1 MLRGTGSISARWL
14 LLAVALGVCFAQD
27 PPAFPTD
34 SAAIV
39 TTLTGSVSVLR
50 DSTPWALAE
59 GSPIRPGQ
67 LVITGP
73 DGYARFQLSDGS
85 TFEVFPNSKV
95 VFRNNPGNWKDLL
108 DLMLGRIK
116 VQIQKLG
123 GQPNPNRVH
132 TPTAIISV
140 RGTIFDVTVDDGD
153 STLVVVEEGLVE
165 VAHRRIPGSK
175 LLGAGEWLRVSK
187 DEPLARRVEKGSVIQ
202 AVLRAASDA
211 VVVVMNKTG
220 SPSGGGTPTPGG
232 GSGGG
237 LPGDHGSTTPPPPA
251 PPTSGGSAPP
261 APSAGGGSAPPAP
274 SAGGGSA
281 PPAPPK
287 P

>member
-14 LLAVALGVCFAQD
+14 LLAAALGVCFAQA
-27 PPAFPTD
+27 PPVFPTD
-34 SAAIV
+34 SAAVV
-39 TTLTGSVSVLR
+39 TALAGSVSVLR

-108 DLMLGRIK
+108 DLVLGRIK

-123 GQPNPNRVH
+123 GQPNYNRVH

-153 STLVVVEEGLVE
+153 STLVVVEEGQVE

-175 LLGAGEWLRVSK
+175 LLNAGEWLRISK
-187 DEPLARRVEKGSVIQ
+187 DEPLARKVQKGSVIK

-211 VVVVMNKTG
+211 IYVILTNPGPTSRG
-220 SPSGGGTPTPGG
+220 GGSSPSGGMLRWG
-232 GSGGG
+232 
-237 LPGDHGSTTPPPPA
+237 PA
-251 PPTSGGSAPP
+251 G
-261 APSAGGGSAPPAP
+261 
-274 SAGGGSA
+274 
-281 PPAPPK
+281 
-287 P
+287 

>member
-1 MLRGTGSISARWL
+1 MLRGLGSFAACGL
-14 LLAVALGVCFAQD
+14 LLAAALGVCLAQ
-27 PPAFPTD
+27 PAPGVPSD
-34 SAAIV
+34 SAATVI
-39 TTLTGSVSVLR
+39 TLTGSVSVMR

-67 LVITGP
+67 MVITGP
-73 DGYARFQLSDGS
+73 DGYAKFQVFDGS

-95 VFRNNPGNWKDLL
+95 LFRNNPGNWKDLL
-108 DLMLGRIK
+108 DLVLGRIK

-175 LLGAGEWLRVSK
+175 LVGPGEWLRVSK

-211 VVVVMNKTG
+211 VYVILTNSSST
-220 SPSGGGTPTPGG
+220 PGGTPT
-232 GSGGG
+232 SGGG
-237 LPGDHGSTTPPPPA
+237 NGGTLPGDHGSKTPPPPT
-251 PPTSGGSAPP
+251 PPPSSGPAPP
-261 APSAGGGSAPPAP
+261 APSGGTTPSAPAAP
-274 SAGGGSA
+274 
-281 PPAPPK
+281 
-287 P
+287 

>member
-108 DLMLGRIK
+108 DLVLGRIK

-123 GQPNPNRVH
+123 GQPNHNRVH

-153 STLVVVEEGLVE
+153 STLVVVEEGQVE

-175 LLGAGEWLRVSK
+175 LLNAGEWLRISK
-187 DEPLARRVEKGSVIQ
+187 DEPLARKVEKGSVIK

-211 VVVVMNKTG
+211 VYVILTNPGPTSRG
-220 SPSGGGTPTPGG
+220 GGSSPSGGTS
-232 GSGGG
+232 SGGG
-237 LPGDHGSTTPPPPA
+237 LPGDNGSTTPTPTPPSSGGTTPPTPPTPPSGGTTTPPPA
-251 PPTSGGSAPP
+251 PPPG
-261 APSAGGGSAPPAP
+261 
-274 SAGGGSA
+274 
-281 PPAPPK
+281 
-287 P
+287 

>member
-1 MLRGTGSISARWL
+1 VISS
-14 LLAVALGVCFAQD
+14 
-27 PPAFPTD
+27 D
-34 SAAIV
+34 SAATVIV
-39 TTLTGSVSVLR
+39 LTGSVSLMR

-73 DGYARFQLSDGS
+73 DGYAKFQVFDGS

-95 VFRNNPGNWKDLL
+95 VFRNNPGNWKDML
-108 DLMLGRIK
+108 DLVLGRIK

-175 LLGAGEWLRVSK
+175 LVGPGEWLRVSK
-187 DEPLARRVEKGSVIQ
+187 DEPLARQRVGKGSVIQ

-211 VVVVMNKTG
+211 VYVILTNPG
-220 SPSGGGTPTPGG
+220 SPTGGGTTPPPGG
-232 GSGGG
+232 GP
-237 LPGDHGSTTPPPPA
+237 LPGDHGSKTPPPP
-251 PPTSGGSAPP
+251 PPPSGGGSAPP

-274 SAGGGSA
+274 SAGGGTAPPA

>member
-1 MLRGTGSISARWL
+1 MLRGAGSLSVRGL
-14 LLAVALGVCFAQD
+14 LLAAALGVCLAQA
-27 PPAFPTD
+27 PPVVPSD
-34 SAAIV
+34 SAATVIA
-39 TTLTGSVSVLR
+39 LTGSVSVMR
-50 DSTPWALAE
+50 DATPWALAE

-73 DGYARFQLSDGS
+73 DGYARFQVADGS

-108 DLMLGRIK
+108 DLVLGRIK

-175 LLGAGEWLRVSK
+175 LVGAGEWLRVDK
-187 DEPLARRVEKGSVIQ
+187 DAPLARRVDKGSVIQ
-202 AVLRAASDA
+202 AVMRAASDA
-211 VVVVMNKTG
+211 VYVILTNPG
-220 SPSGGGTPTPGG
+220 SPSGGGTSAPGT
-232 GSGGG
+232 GSGTG
-237 LPGDHGSTTPPPPA
+237 LPGDHGSKTPA
-251 PPTSGGSAPP
+251 PPTPPPSSGPAPP
-261 APSAGGGSAPPAP
+261 APGGGTAPAAP
-274 SAGGGSA
+274 
-281 PPAPPK
+281 
-287 P
+287 

>member
-14 LLAVALGVCFAQD
+14 LLAVALGVCFAQA

-34 SAAIV
+34 SAAVV
-39 TTLTGSVSVLR
+39 TALAGSVSVLR

-108 DLMLGRIK
+108 DLVLGRIK

-123 GQPNPNRVH
+123 GQPNYNRVH

-153 STLVVVEEGLVE
+153 STLVVVEEGQVE

-175 LLGAGEWLRVSK
+175 LLNAGEWLRISK
-187 DEPLARRVEKGSVIQ
+187 DEPLARKVEKGSVIK

-211 VVVVMNKTG
+211 IYVILTNPG
-220 SPSGGGTPTPGG
+220 PTSRGG
-232 GSGGG
+232 GSSTSGGSSSG
-237 LPGDHGSTTPPPPA
+237 GSLPGDNGSTTPTPTPPS
-251 PPTSGGSAPP
+251 SGGTTPP
-261 APSAGGGSAPPAP
+261 
-274 SAGGGSA
+274 A
-281 PPAPPK
+281 PPAPPSGGTTA
-287 P
+287 PPAPPPG